1 MEHLIKNNPKR
12 YKITE
17 DTFEVSSI
25 SDSPNRNRKGE
36 IKPLTFLKGVVDIP
50 NLKPVLEVD
59 NIVIR
64 TNDIL
69 MISKTT
75 LEEIKKWNNPHWHW
89 LENGSVVVK
98 DKSVSIGKTIPIVT
112 ISVDKFSI
120 IGKERDIANL
130 NAGVKEVDYIYE
142 GEEMEGV
149 SINLIKQINYTL
161 KEEFNRPGDTFS
173 IYDLQLSDDSVYS
186 TNALVISKLQED
198 GKFDKEKLN
207 SFLKEVSIR
216 LGKLN
221 EDFTMIKDT
230 FYRGLPPISKGVK
243 LFKNQIA
250 DTNSDTTFQGDSY
263 TNETSTILTIEST
276 PKDKIV
282 DATTKVLDATN
293 KAIETKTTDLQKGI
307 EKQKEELAATQQ
319 SQTLAQQQIRQD
331 LQNQISTNDKY
342 YREKYGNNK

>member
-12 YKITE
+12 YKISDSE
-17 DTFEVSSI
+17 FSVSSVG
-25 SDSPNRNRKGE
+25 DSPNRNRKGE
-36 IKPLTFLKGVVDIP
+36 IKPLTFLKGEVDLP

-64 TNDIL
+64 ANDVL

-75 LEEIKKWNNPHWHW
+75 LEEVKKWNNPHWHW

-112 ISVDKFSI
+112 ISVDKFST
-120 IGKERDIANL
+120 IGRERDIANL

-142 GEEMEGV
+142 GEETDGI
-149 SINLIKQINYTL
+149 SNNLIKQINYTL

-198 GKFDKEKLN
+198 GKFDKDKLN
-207 SFLKEVSIR
+207 SFLKEVSVR
-216 LGKLN
+216 LEKLN

-230 FYRGLPPISKGVK
+230 FYRGVPPISKGIK

-263 TNETSTILTIEST
+263 TTETSTILAIDST
-276 PKDKIV
+276 PKDKTI
-282 DATTKVLDATN
+282 DATTKVLDATT
-293 KAIETKTTDLQKGI
+293 KAIETKTTDLQKGL
-307 EKQKEELAATQQ
+307 QQQREELATTQQ
-319 SQTLAQQQIRQD
+319 RQTIQQQQIRDD
-331 LQNQISTNDKY
+331 LQNQISANDKY
-342 YREKYGNNK
+342 YREKYGSTK